1 MLRVLSVFVLAMGL
15 FYSAYA
21 QVRQIKAAKIYREDN
36 NLLKA
41 REAINLALVNEKT
54 KDNVEA
60 WYLKSLLSIQI
71 AEDSILVKQYPEARE
86 EAFQAFKK
94 AYEINPQEFQQYVL
108 SYNSGQYLTHDL
120 YALHWKDGADAF
132 NAGDYVGAFKAF
144 SKAKEVQDFWL
155 NLPNS
160 NRPELDTTLVFN
172 IANSAMN
179 IYQSNH
185 EANVVYQDTAIKY
198 YEMLANVKIAEKNY
212 EGIYGAIVYYYYQVR
227 PDADKFKK
235 YLYIGRKLFPQDK
248 RLSNIET
255 DWRIKSVSKSGNKDE
270 IFQAYEDAITSSVD
284 PETKNNMIINYISEL
299 FAYVNPPSGVRPSL
313 KDYDEKRARLE
324 ELFDNFLD
332 ENPNN
337 LEVSYD
343 YGKHFYNQFIVL
355 KKELSPLKTQRND
368 LLNQIEFNKRA
379 IARAPVAKRKA
390 LQAKAKELKD
400 DLDKVDKDLAIGKQQ
415 EIALVDRAIA
425 CMNPLFAKY
434 EAEFKSGAM
443 NRLEKSKFKQLVSFV
458 SELYEFKKDKEKT
471 KYLDGLYDAL

>member
-21 QVRQIKAAKIYREDN
+21 QIRQIKAAKIYREDN
-36 NLLKA
+36 NLPKA
-41 REAINLALVNEKT
+41 IEAINLALVNEKT

-60 WYLKSLLSIQI
+60 WYLKSLLSVQI
-71 AEDSILVKQYPEARE
+71 SEDSLLAKRYPEARE

-94 AYEINPQEFQQYVL
+94 AYEINPQEFQQYAL

-120 YALHWKDGADAF
+120 YGLHWKDGADAF

-155 NLPNS
+155 TLPNS

-179 IYQSNH
+179 IYQSNQ
-185 EANVVYQDTAIKY
+185 EANVAYHDTAIKY

-235 YLYIGRKLFPQDK
+235 YLYIGRKLFPSDK

-270 IFQAYEDAITSSVD
+270 IFQAYEDAIASSVD
-284 PETKNNMIINYISEL
+284 PETKNNMIRNYIAEL

-324 ELFDNFLD
+324 ELYDNFLD

-337 LEVSYD
+337 LEASFD
-343 YGKHFYNQFIVL
+343 YGKHFYNQFIFL
-355 KKELSPLKTQRND
+355 KKDLSPLKAQRND

-434 EAEFKSGAM
+434 EAEFKKGAM

-458 SELYEFKKDKEKT
+458 SELYEFKKDKEKV